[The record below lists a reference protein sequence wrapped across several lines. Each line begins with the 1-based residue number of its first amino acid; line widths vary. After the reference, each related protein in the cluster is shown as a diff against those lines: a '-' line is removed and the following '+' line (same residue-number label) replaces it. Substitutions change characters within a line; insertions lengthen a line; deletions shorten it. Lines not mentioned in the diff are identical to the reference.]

1 VNPFEIPDREWSLCE
16 ITQAL
21 ENQSHRPGKARLMA
35 ATILEQVAVEVVPLM
50 LLVVLVVLPVIV

>member
-1 VNPFEIPDREWSLCE
+1 
-16 ITQAL
+16 
-21 ENQSHRPGKARLMA
+21 MA